1 MSNEQSKENS
11 SSTKKS
17 NVIVLIPAFNE
28 AEIIAQTI
36 HAIPLQFDIMV
47 INNGSTDQTASI
59 VHQTRA
65 LLVQEHRKGYGQ
77 AVYTG
82 ILEGIRLGYHVG
94 VIYDADAAN
103 DPLDIHKVTDPICAQ
118 EYDLCI
124 AQRTK
129 YAQEG
134 SLTPVQKFGNQL
146 STFLIKYITGH
157 SFSDMG
163 SMRAFSLQNLKGLGL
178 EDRGFGWNIEMQ
190 IKAVR
195 AQWKIIE
202 LELPYY
208 NRSGGISKISGNL
221 KANIHAGIK
230 IIYTAL
236 KYARS

>member
-1 MSNEQSKENS
+1 MSKEQSKDNPTS
-11 SSTKKS
+11 KIKRD
-17 NVIVLIPAFNE
+17 VLILIPAFNE
-28 AEIIAQTI
+28 AEVIAQTI
-36 HAIPLQFDIMV
+36 EAIPSEFDIMV

-59 VHQTRA
+59 VRQTRA
-65 LLVQEHRKGYGQ
+65 RIVEENRKGYGQ

-82 ILEGIRLGYHVG
+82 ILEGIRLGYRVG

-103 DPLDIHKVTDPICAQ
+103 DPQDIHKVIEPIYKQ

-146 STFLIKYITGH
+146 STFLIKHITGY

-163 SMRAFSLQNLKGLGL
+163 SMRAFSLQNLKDLEL

-195 AQWKIIE
+195 KDWRI
-202 LELPYY
+202 LELDLPYRR
-208 NRSGGISKISGNL
+208 RSGGESKISGNRR
-221 KANIHAGIK
+221 AAIHAGWVILT
-230 IIYTAL
+230 TAFR
-236 KYARS
+236 YAR

>member
-11 SSTKKS
+11 SSKKKS

-28 AEIIAQTI
+28 ADIIAQTI
-36 HAIPLQFDIMV
+36 NAIPLQFDIMV

-65 LLVQEHRKGYGQ
+65 LLVEEHRKGYGQ

-103 DPLDIHKVTDPICAQ
+103 DPQDIHKVTDPICAQ
-118 EYDLCI
+118 KYDLCI

-134 SLTPVQKFGNQL
+134 SLTPIQKFGNQL
-146 STFLIKYITGH
+146 STLLIKHITGH

-195 AQWKIIE
+195 KNWKI
-202 LELPYY
+202 LELDLPY
-208 NRSGGISKISGNL
+208 RRRAGGESKISGNRR
-221 KANIHAGIK
+221 AAMHAGWVILT
-230 IIYTAL
+230 TAL
-236 KYARS
+236 RYAR